1 MALDPTPA
9 LVPVEG
15 GVRIRL
21 RAQPRAKR
29 SEVVGMHGDALK
41 LRIQAPPVDG
51 KANAAIEA
59 FLAELLG
66 VPKRDVAVVVG
77 LTGRD
82 KTVEVR
88 GLDRAEAARRIGS

>member
-1 MALDPTPA
+1 MET
-9 LVPVEG
+9 EG

-21 RAQPRAKR
+21 RVQPRAR
-29 SEVVGMHGDALK
+29 RDEIVGLHGDALK

-59 FLAELLG
+59 FLAMTLG
-66 VPKRDVAVVVG
+66 VPRRDVGVVVG

-82 KTVEVR
+82 KTVEVQ
-88 GLDRAEAARRIGS
+88 GLSLEEVRERLAGAT